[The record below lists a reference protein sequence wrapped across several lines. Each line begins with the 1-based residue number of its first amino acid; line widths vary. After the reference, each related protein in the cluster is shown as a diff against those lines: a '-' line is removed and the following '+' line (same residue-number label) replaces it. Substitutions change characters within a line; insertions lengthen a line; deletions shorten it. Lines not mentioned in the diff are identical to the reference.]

1 MGRFWKVSWGI
12 KIMNDLLSTQA
23 SKASL
28 FSEFLTWSCCILD
41 YFSSKRPSSSIWK
54 FGVAFRLLKVALLSS
69 NQQFTMS
76 ESWPIHDKSN
86 YYTVKM
92 KRIWPL
98 PYGKLRKGGA
108 LCHTC
113 QNSLPRLTLFQEI
126 HGCYGSRYLPKI
138 TALLNCQ
145 CFQLYGQKCS
155 TSFAVSYRRKIIPCD
170 MQTYQLKWRKG
181 RAWFHDRISYS
192 SRTSTTI
199 R

>member
-1 MGRFWKVSWGI
+1 MRYQNYERFVVYPV
-12 KIMNDLLSTQA
+12 

-28 FSEFLTWSCCILD
+28 FTDFLTWSCCILG
-41 YFSSKRPSSSIWK
+41 YFSSNKPSSSIWK
-54 FGVAFRLLKVALLSS
+54 FGMAFTLLKVALLSS
-69 NQQFTMS
+69 NQQFTMNFLRG
-76 ESWPIHDKSN
+76 ESWPIRDKSN
-86 YYTVKM
+86 YYYK
-92 KRIWPL
+92 KRRIWPL
-98 PYGKLRKGGA
+98 LYGKLRKGGA

-145 CFQLYGQKCS
+145 CSQHYGQKCS

-170 MQTYQLKWRKG
+170 MQTYHRKWRKG

-192 SRTSTTI
+192 SRKLP
-199 R
+199 RFR